1 MNRKIKLLTLI
12 IMSMS
17 VYFIYNITKNNT
29 INIVSL
35 GDFLTEGITS
45 YGIKDYSY
53 SDYLK
58 LDLES
63 NSIKINLNKYS
74 NKDMSI
80 DKLLTLIKTTPKI
93 KKDLK
98 EAHILILNIGYND
111 LLYKLSITEDISI
124 YKLNKIILDIENDYN
139 ELIKEIKKYYDNK
152 IIVVGYYKTN
162 SNDFYQN
169 RGISMLNKVLNN
181 ENIIYIDTYN
191 LDKKYFNNPNSYYPN
206 NYGYLEIAKK
216 IIKKLENMKNI

>member
-1 MNRKIKLLTLI
+1 MSKKIKLLILI

-17 VYFIYNITKNNT
+17 VYFIYNITKNDT
-29 INIVSL
+29 INIISL

-53 SDYLK
+53 PDYLK

-63 NSIKINLNKYS
+63 TDIKINLNKYS

-98 EAHILILNIGYND
+98 EAHLLILNIGYND
-111 LLYKLSITEDISI
+111 LLYKLSITENMSI
-124 YKLNKIILDIENDYN
+124 YKLNKIVSDIEKDYT
-139 ELIKEIKKYYDNK
+139 ELIKEISKYYDHK

-162 SNDFYQN
+162 SNDYYLN
-169 RGISMLNKVLNN
+169 RGISMLNKVLNSQ
-181 ENIIYIDTYN
+181 NIIYIDTSN
-191 LDKKYFNNPNSYYPN
+191 LNKKHFNNPNSYYLN
-206 NYGYLEIAKK
+206 NYGYLEISKK
-216 IIKKLENMKNI
+216 IRKKLENMKNI